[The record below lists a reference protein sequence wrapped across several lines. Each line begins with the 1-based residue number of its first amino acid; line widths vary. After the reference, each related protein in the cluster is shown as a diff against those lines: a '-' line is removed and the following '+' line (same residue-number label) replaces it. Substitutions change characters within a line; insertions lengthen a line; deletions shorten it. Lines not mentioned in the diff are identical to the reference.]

1 MNDNDSDRLLSA
13 SFVLS
18 CIQRL
23 HYFGPYNNLLDRKLN
38 GYVGVP
44 LLSWTIQKGNYCK
57 TIEDS
62 NQVVSQESRSPTVKC
77 SNGNCVFD
85 KNIGFI
91 TQENSIL
98 NLLVSSSVNINDKEA
113 YLDLV
118 DHIIS
123 SGVHNYQGIR
133 SPLPSVFN
141 LKYIQEEIESY
152 HDKKLL
158 DYLTFGFSL
167 G

>member
-1 MNDNDSDRLLSA
+1 MNVSDRLSSA
-13 SFVLS
+13 SFILS

-44 LLSWTIQKGNYCK
+44 LLSWTIQKGNYYK
-57 TIEDS
+57 AIEQS
-62 NQVVSQESRSPTVKC
+62 SEVVSQESRSPTVEC

-91 TQENSIL
+91 VQENNVL
-98 NLLVSSSVNINDKEA
+98 NSPVSSSANVHDKDA

-118 DHIIS
+118 D
-123 SGVHNYQGIR
+123 N
-133 SPLPSVFN
+133 F
-141 LKYIQEEIESY
+141 
-152 HDKKLL
+152 
-158 DYLTFGFSL
+158 FWCA
-167 G
+167 

>member
-1 MNDNDSDRLLSA
+1 MSY
-13 SFVLS
+13 
-18 CIQRL
+18 IQRL

-57 TIEDS
+57 VTENS
-62 NQVVSQESRSPTVKC
+62 NRVVSQESRSPTVES

-85 KNIGFI
+85 KNIGFV
-91 TQENSIL
+91 TQENSTL
-98 NLLVSSSVNINDKEA
+98 NLPVSSSVNVNDKEA

-118 DHIIS
+118 DRIIS

-133 SPLPSVFN
+133 SPLLSVFN
-141 LKYIQEEIESY
+141 LEYIKKEIEFY
-152 HDKKLL
+152 HDKKA
-158 DYLTFGFSL
+158 S
-167 G
+167 